1 VSKKVTVIGAGTV
14 GCMTG
19 QHLAMKG
26 ICDVVLISRREGI
39 PQGLALDVAEAAP
52 IEKRDIRIIGSNDYE
67 ASEGSDIIIISAG
80 VARTP
85 DMSRDDLLNTNV
97 RIVQKVTEKAVKL
110 SPDAIIIVISNPL
123 DALCHVALDT
133 SGFPPHRVMGMAGI
147 LDSARFRTFISWEL
161 GVPVENIQAMVLGG
175 HGDTMVPLPR
185 YTTIAGI
192 PITDM
197 LPPERV
203 DALIER
209 TRNGGAEIVSL
220 FKTGSAFYAPSSAAI
235 EMAEAIILD
244 KKKILPC
251 SSYLQG
257 EYGYNDLFLGVPVK
271 IGAGGVEEIIQIK
284 MTDEEKAALD
294 HSANGVRELVEA
306 IKKLK

>member
-1 VSKKVTVIGAGTV
+1 MSKKVTVIGAGTV

-52 IEKRDIRIIGSNDYE
+52 IEKRDIRITGSNDYE
-67 ASEGSDIIIISAG
+67 PSAGSDIIIISAG

-97 RIVQKVTEKAVKL
+97 RIVQKVTEKAAKL

-123 DALCHVALDT
+123 DALCHVALET

-147 LDSARFRTFISWEL
+147 LDSARFRTFIAWEL
-161 GVPVENIQAMVLGG
+161 GVPVENVQAMVLGG

-197 LPPERV
+197 LPLERV
-203 DALIER
+203 EALIER

-235 EMAEAIILD
+235 EMAEAILLD
-244 KKKILPC
+244 RKKILPC
-251 SSYLQG
+251 SAYLQG

-271 IGAGGVEEIIQIK
+271 LGAGGVEEIIQIHDRLIK
-284 MTDEEKAALD
+284 EF
-294 HSANGVRELVEA
+294 GGEA
-306 IKKLK
+306 GIVDKNK

>member
-1 VSKKVTVIGAGTV
+1 MSKKVTVIGAGTV
-14 GCMTG
+14 GCMAG

-52 IEKRDIRIIGSNDYE
+52 IEKRDIRIIGTNDYE
-67 ASEGSDIIIISAG
+67 PSAGSDIIMISAG
-80 VARTP
+80 VSRKP
-85 DMSRDDLLNTNV
+85 HMSRDDLLSTNV
-97 RIVQKVTEKAVKL
+97 QIVQKVTEKAAKL

-161 GVPVENIQAMVLGG
+161 GVPVENVQAMVLGG
-175 HGDTMVPLPR
+175 HGDTMIPLLR
-185 YTTIAGI
+185 YTTVAGI
-192 PITDM
+192 PITEL
-197 LPPERV
+197 LPPDRV
-203 DALIER
+203 EALTER

-235 EMAEAIILD
+235 QMAEAILLD

-251 SSYLQG
+251 SAYLQG

-271 IGAGGVEEIIQIK
+271 LGAGGVEEIIQIN

-294 HSANGVRELVEA
+294 NSANGVRELVEA
-306 IKKLK
+306 IKKLE